1 MLPFRPP
8 QVNEVSFQGVEER
21 RDAVVGFLA
30 PVAIPLEVV
39 RCGGAVFGVEDEA
52 VLRNTSRSG
61 APTVCFSDASSM
73 ARARGRCGGSG
84 VELIVSI
91 LSEVGSLPNPPRQGP
106 PVKTGGP
113 DDYALVHAQRD
124 TRTKREE
131 MRCGLRKQHPG
142 PVPAR
147 CGANGC
153 TSQHAPSEPA
163 HQS

>member
-1 MLPFRPP
+1 MPPFRPP
-8 QVNEVSFQGVEER
+8 QVKEVSFQGVEER

-39 RCGGAVFGVEDEA
+39 RCGVAVFGVEDEA

-153 TSQHAPSEPA
+153 TSQHALSGQV